1 MKAGDLVHV
10 PADVNLTRIVPHS
23 AGPTAPSAAQQAVIH
38 YKTKVPKKAMF
49 VEHLDNMPGACYIEY
64 GENTWMVLYRHIKL
78 LE

>member
-10 PADVNLTRIVPHS
+10 PADVVLTRNASHYD
-23 AGPTAPSAAQQAVIH
+23 GLLGVIH

-49 VEHLDNMPGACYIEY
+49 VEHLDNSPGTCYIEY

>member
-1 MKAGDLVHV
+1 MKTGDLVHV
-10 PADVNLTRIVPHS
+10 PA
-23 AGPTAPSAAQQAVIH
+23 GVILMRNVSHHNDLMGIRH

-49 VEHLDNMPGACYIEY
+49 VEHLDNSPGTCYIEY